1 MQTRRQIIK
10 TLQSG
15 LAIPVSV
22 LITSTLAAP
31 AYAHR
36 QKLTLSDIRWVPTKP
51 QKDKI
56 YSLADRSGT
65 MEITHSF
72 HIHEAEIAL
81 SQTYGLINP
90 DLTELET
97 QARLALYV
105 QNNFNLSQINETPIE
120 LELLGADQHR
130 QTIYVYQQVSL
141 TDRPEGLI
149 IDCQLFRDLADPLIN
164 NVDIQLSKKLQSLQ
178 FKQAQGPKKVLA

>member
-72 HIHEAEIAL
+72 HIHL
-81 SQTYGLINP
+81 SLIH
-90 DLTELET
+90 
-97 QARLALYV
+97 
-105 QNNFNLSQINETPIE
+105 I
-120 LELLGADQHR
+120 
-130 QTIYVYQQVSL
+130 
-141 TDRPEGLI
+141 
-149 IDCQLFRDLADPLIN
+149 
-164 NVDIQLSKKLQSLQ
+164 
-178 FKQAQGPKKVLA
+178 